1 MTLFQQDTPETGRPI
16 GVTALAVVMLA
27 HAMVA
32 TVYAVLLATER
43 TSMSSGAWLIGGGF
57 EVMGKW
63 IFVLYSLLHA
73 ACAIGLFKLQK
84 WALRLASLLL
94 LWGLIQVTPA
104 ISSAVADSRV
114 YAIIREGIQ
123 ILWRVVALRYVWLSS
138 TKDAFAY
145 KQEKPHS
152 SQSQA

>member
-1 MTLFQQDTPETGRPI
+1 MTLFQQDTIETGRPI

-27 HAMVA
+27 YAMVA

-73 ACAIGLFKLQK
+73 GCAIGLLRLQK

-123 ILWRVVALRYVWLSS
+123 ILWRVVALRYIWLDS
-138 TKDAFAY
+138 TKDAFDF

-152 SQSQA
+152 SQPQA